1 MSDDRDLPRR
11 LRSTA
16 WSVARGRPAV
26 WLYRRFRSLL
36 GPGDAARQSLAAL
49 AVNSVASLIAGAVLG
64 AITGTLRELPG
75 LLVMIPGAVGMR
87 GNIFSTLGGRLSTAI
102 HTGQLD
108 LEWKRDSVLV
118 QNITSSM
125 ILTGSMSVALAVIA
139 KVVAVAVGVE
149 DTIPVLTMAMI
160 SVLGGV
166 IASLVV
172 LAGSVGLAYGA
183 VRYGWDLDN
192 VVAPVVSTLGDGAT
206 VPSLYLATFLV
217 GIPFVTPALGAVLSV
232 AALASF
238 GYGLYARGRIVRQVV
253 RESWPILTA
262 AALLSTLA
270 GVALEQRL
278 DLLTVFAALLIIQPA
293 FVSSAGA
300 LGGILSSRLSSK
312 LHLGLVE
319 AGRFPD
325 RESRLDAV
333 SVLLIGFPVY
343 VLNGVGAHFL
353 AGLVGQ
359 QSPGL
364 PAMLAVSLIAG
375 LATVLFVIVVAYYG
389 TVAAVT
395 MRVDPD
401 TYGIPVVTSSVDFAG
416 SVSLL
421 VSVVAL
427 GIAG

>member
-1 MSDDRDLPRR
+1 MSEERAPPRR
-11 LRSTA
+11 LRTTA
-16 WSVARGRPAV
+16 WSILRGRPAV
-26 WLYRRFRSLL
+26 WLYRRLRSLL
-36 GPGDAARQSLAAL
+36 GPGDAARQSLTAL
-49 AVNSVASLIAGAVLG
+49 AFNSVAALVAGAVLG
-64 AITGTLRELPG
+64 AITGTLQELPG

-87 GNIFSTLGGRLSTAI
+87 GNIFSSFGNRLSTAI

-108 LEWKRDSVLV
+108 LEWSRDSVLV

-125 ILTGSMSVALAVIA
+125 ILTGGMSVVLAVIA

-149 DTIPVLTMAMI
+149 GTIPIAAMALI

-166 IASLVV
+166 LASLVV
-172 LAGSVGLAYGA
+172 LAGSIGLAYGA
-183 VRYGWDLDN
+183 VRFGWDLDN
-192 VVAPVVSTLGDGAT
+192 VVAPVVSTLGDVAT
-206 VPSLYLATFLV
+206 VPSLFLATFLV
-217 GIPFVTPALGAVLSV
+217 GIPYLTTTLGVVLSIAGV
-232 AALASF
+232 AAFA
-238 GYGLYARGRIVRQVV
+238 YGLYARGRIVRNVV

-262 AALLSTLA
+262 AAVLSTLA

-278 DLLTVFAALLIIQPA
+278 DLLTVFAALLILQPA
-293 FVSSAGA
+293 FVSSAGG

-312 LHLGLVE
+312 LHLGFVE
-319 AGRFPD
+319 AHRVPGR
-325 RESRLDAV
+325 EARLDAV

-343 VLNGVGAHFL
+343 VLNAVGAHFL

-375 LATVLFVIVVAYYG
+375 LVTVLFVIVVAYYG